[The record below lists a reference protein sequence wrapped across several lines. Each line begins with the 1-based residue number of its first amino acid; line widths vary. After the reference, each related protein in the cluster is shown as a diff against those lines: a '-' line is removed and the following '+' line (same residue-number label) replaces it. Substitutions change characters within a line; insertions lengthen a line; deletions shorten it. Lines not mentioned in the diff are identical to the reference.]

1 MKKTKNNKKIIESI
15 DLTKVYEPIEAIKL
29 LKDNSY
35 VKFEET
41 LEVAINLGIDSNK
54 TEQNIR
60 GVLNLPKGSGKNTR
74 VAVVAK
80 GDNATEAKEAGADI
94 VGETDLIEKISS
106 NKIDFDILI
115 STPEMMPTIGKVA
128 KILGPRGLMP
138 NPKLGTVTKDLK
150 TAVQN
155 AKSGQVHYKNDKG
168 GIIHAG
174 IGKLNFSEQDLI
186 ENLKAFYSSISKN
199 KPDSV
204 KGSFVKKV
212 TIASTMGIGLQINST
227 SLR

>member
-1 MKKTKNNKKIIESI
+1 MKKTKNNKKIIDSI
-15 DLTKVYEPIEAIKL
+15 DVTKVYEPIEAIKL

-94 VGETDLIEKISS
+94 VGETDLIEKISA

>member
-1 MKKTKNNKKIIESI
+1 MKKTKNNKKIIDSI

-29 LKDNSY
+29 LKDKSY

-74 VAVVAK
+74 VAVLAK

-94 VGETDLIEKISS
+94 VGETDLIEKISA

-155 AKSGQVHYKNDKG
+155 AKSGQIHYKNDKG

>member
-1 MKKTKNNKKIIESI
+1 MKKTKNNKKIIASI

-94 VGETDLIEKISS
+94 VGETDLIEKISA

-155 AKSGQVHYKNDKG
+155 AKSGQIHYKNDKG

>member
-94 VGETDLIEKISS
+94 VGETDLIEKISA
-106 NKIDFDILI
+106 NKIDFDII
-115 STPEMMPTIGKVA
+115 IATPEMMPTIGKVA

>member
-1 MKKTKNNKKIIESI
+1 MKKTKNNKKIIDSI

-60 GVLNLPKGSGKNTR
+60 GVFNLPKGTGKNTR

-94 VGETDLIEKISS
+94 VGETDLIEKISA
-106 NKIDFDILI
+106 NKIDFDII
-115 STPEMMPTIGKVA
+115 IATPEMMPTIGKVA

>member
-1 MKKTKNNKKIIESI
+1 MKKTKNNKKIIDSI

-94 VGETDLIEKISS
+94 VGETDLIEKISA
-106 NKIDFDILI
+106 NKIKDF
-115 STPEMMPTIGKVA
+115 A
-128 KILGPRGLMP
+128 
-138 NPKLGTVTKDLK
+138 
-150 TAVQN
+150 
-155 AKSGQVHYKNDKG
+155 H
-168 GIIHAG
+168 
-174 IGKLNFSEQDLI
+174 
-186 ENLKAFYSSISKN
+186 
-199 KPDSV
+199 KP
-204 KGSFVKKV
+204 
-212 TIASTMGIGLQINST
+212 L
-227 SLR
+227 SLRVKLPVTSCLNSVTFINEVSITKLAFSLKSFIISFSSLIPSIRLVCIAKGCFLLVFVNL

>member
-94 VGETDLIEKISS
+94 VGETDLIEKISA
-106 NKIDFDILI
+106 NKIDFDII
-115 STPEMMPTIGKVA
+115 IATPEMMPTIGKVA

-212 TIASTMGIGLQINST
+212 TIASTMGIGLQINSA

>member
-1 MKKTKNNKKIIESI
+1 MKKTKNNKKIIDSI
-15 DLTKVYEPIEAIKL
+15 DVTKVYEPIEAIKL

>member
-1 MKKTKNNKKIIESI
+1 MKKTKNNKKIIDSI
-15 DLTKVYEPIEAIKL
+15 DVTKVYEPIEAIKL

-94 VGETDLIEKISS
+94 VGEADLIEKISS

>member
-1 MKKTKNNKKIIESI
+1 M
-15 DLTKVYEPIEAIKL
+15 
-29 LKDNSY
+29 
-35 VKFEET
+35 
-41 LEVAINLGIDSNK
+41 
-54 TEQNIR
+54 
-60 GVLNLPKGSGKNTR
+60 
-74 VAVVAK
+74 AK

-94 VGETDLIEKISS
+94 VGETDLIEKISA
-106 NKIDFDILI
+106 NKIDFDII
-115 STPEMMPTIGKVA
+115 IATPEMMPTIGKVA

>member
-1 MKKTKNNKKIIESI
+1 MKKTKNNKKIIDSI
-15 DLTKVYEPIEAIKL
+15 DVTKVYEPIEAIKL

-94 VGETDLIEKISS
+94 VGETDLIEKISA
-106 NKIDFDILI
+106 NKIDFDII
-115 STPEMMPTIGKVA
+115 IATPEMMPTIGKVA

>member
-1 MKKTKNNKKIIESI
+1 MKKTKNNKKIIDSI

-94 VGETDLIEKISS
+94 VGETDLIEKISA
-106 NKIDFDILI
+106 NKIDFDII
-115 STPEMMPTIGKVA
+115 IATPEMMPTIGKVA